1 MADRHHVSNKI
12 ARVIASPDRLLT
24 ATVVLGVSAFM
35 FVVIA
40 MAAAS

>member
-12 ARVIASPDRLLT
+12 ARVIASPDRRLS
-24 ATVVLGVSAFM
+24 AVVILGMFAFM